1 MKWLHNFHHFLF
13 PLQEK
18 LFHFWFNTF
27 FVREEVQVPEAPVNG
42 NEDMDAIPPPER
54 SSRAMSCDEQS
65 RVPPVTIQKPRY
77 MAWCIVVYVLGDSV
91 QSVATCEQTK
101 TFSVYITK
109 MFLFK
114 A

>member
-1 MKWLHNFHHFLF
+1 M
-13 PLQEK
+13 
-18 LFHFWFNTF
+18 FHFWFNTF

-54 SSRAMSCDEQS
+54 SSRAMSCDGQS
-65 RVPPVTIQKPRY
+65 HVPPVSIQKPRY
-77 MAWCIVVYVLGDSV
+77 MAWCIVVYVLVDSV
-91 QSVATCEQTK
+91 QSVAACEQTR

-109 MFLFK
+109 MFLFN

>member
-1 MKWLHNFHHFLF
+1 M
-13 PLQEK
+13 
-18 LFHFWFNTF
+18 
-27 FVREEVQVPEAPVNG
+27 NG

-77 MAWCIVVYVLGDSV
+77 MSWCIVVYVLGDSV
-91 QSVATCEQTK
+91 KSVATCEQTK
-101 TFSVYITK
+101 TFLVSITK